1 MSQQPGPEPDAQNI
15 PRHIAVI
22 MDGNGR
28 WAKKR
33 GLPRMFGHREGVKS
47 LEEVLRACSD
57 IGVKWLTVYAFSTEN
72 WVRPE
77 DEVKGIMH
85 LFCETLDRKRDDF
98 MKENVRLKVLG
109 SRAGLPPEVLSSID
123 ENEHALAA
131 NTGTTL
137 NIAFNYGSR
146 RELLDAAARCVSAG
160 KAPATEDEFSALL
173 YTAGTPDPELLI
185 RTSGEER
192 LSNFLLWQCAY
203 SEFYFTETLWPD
215 FRREQLLEAVRCY
228 QGRKRRFGGI

>member
-1 MSQQPGPEPDAQNI
+1 MSEQGPAPDAQNI

-72 WVRPE
+72 WARPE

-85 LFCETLDRKRDDF
+85 LFCETLDRKRNDF

-109 SRAGLPPEVLSSID
+109 RRAGLPPEVLSSIED
-123 ENEHALAA
+123 NEHALSA
-131 NTGTTL
+131 NTGITL

-146 RELLDAAARCVSAG
+146 RELMDAAAQCVAAG
-160 KAPATEDEFSALL
+160 RVPATEEEFSSLL
-173 YTAGTPDPELLI
+173 YTSGTPDPDLLI

-215 FRREQLLEAVRCY
+215 FRRDQLLEAVRRY
-228 QGRKRRFGGI
+228 QGRQRRFGGL